1 MMIQVKNKEWLSL
14 LFLTS
19 ACAIAIH
26 DYSYKKHINTQHKQL
41 NFIKNQSAPIED
53 MPTTAVDDF
62 STKPI
67 VFAKDKESLKNLLQ
81 RIKISDDEIAKIVKA
96 VKAQVGSINFTNNQP
111 ITVAIKENRLERLSF
126 RLLNQFDIIT
136 THQDGKYQ
144 TQKREIPLT
153 KKLKFVSGTIDGNF
167 HKAAKRSGLPA
178 KLVKTATVNL
188 GYLINFQHELK
199 KGDAYQFVFESFQD
213 EENKDVKAGNILY
226 IKMTTKNKEYILYG
240 YPKADGKHVDYYT
253 KTGEGVVRGLLQTP
267 LDGRRVRITSGFTLK
282 GRHHPILGFCRAH
295 KGVDFGAAYGTPV
308 IAAGDGVVVQAGYD
322 GDYGNKV
329 TITHQGGYKTVY
341 AHLSKIKVKK
351 GVFVK
356 QRQVIGAVGSTG
368 LSSGPH
374 LHFETIVNNVH
385 VNPMGVKQLPA
396 TKLSGSELKKFQNHV
411 FWVDKKLKE
420 LDPPTIVVGSDRSKQ
435 T

>member
-1 MMIQVKNKEWLSL
+1 MIS
-14 LFLTS
+14 
-19 ACAIAIH
+19 IH
-26 DYSYKKHINTQHKQL
+26 DYAQKKYFRDSNHI
-41 NFIKNQSAPIED
+41 IKTDNPASLQIEESS
-53 MPTTAVDDF
+53 TSLAEDF
-62 STKPI
+62 SKDS
-67 VFAKDKESLKNLLQ
+67 VVLAKEKESLKSLLQ
-81 RIKISDDEIAKIVKA
+81 RKNIAEEDILKIVKS
-96 VKAQVGSINFTNNQP
+96 VKAEVGSAVFTKDQP
-111 ITVAIKENRLERLSF
+111 VIMDVQENTVQRISF
-126 RLLNQFDIIT
+126 RLLNQYDVVT
-136 THQDGKYQ
+136 TYQDGKYQ
-144 TQKREIPLT
+144 TQKKEIQLS

-178 KLVKTATVNL
+178 KLVKTAAVNL

-199 KGDAYQFVFESFQD
+199 KGDTYQFVYESYQD
-213 EENKDVKAGNILY
+213 DKNKDVKSGHILY

-240 YPKADGKHVDYYT
+240 YPKADGKHLDYYT

-295 KGVDFGAAYGTPV
+295 KGVDFGATYGTPV
-308 IAAGDGVVVQAGYD
+308 IAAGDGVITQAGYD
-322 GDYGNKV
+322 GDYGNKI
-329 TITHQGGYKTVY
+329 TISHQGGYKTVY
-341 AHLSKIKVKK
+341 AHLSKIRVKR
-351 GVFVK
+351 GEFVK

-396 TKLSGSELKKFQNHV
+396 VKLSGSELKKFQNHTL
-411 FWVDKKLKE
+411 WVDKKVKD
-420 LDPPTIVVGSDRSKQ
+420 LDPPTVVVESNAKQ